1 MNVLDSRADDDI
13 DEILDY
19 IEDRRVIPII
29 GEELLWVEDAG
40 ARIPLYAYIARK
52 LAQRLEIPDNALS
65 PHATLNEVACHY
77 LASSR
82 SAVPAD
88 IYRHIRPILTQAQLE
103 PSEPLLQLAGIDR
116 FDLYLT
122 LTFDSL
128 LASAIDQVRF
138 AGEARTLQL
147 AYSTKMPDDL
157 PAPRDELRGPVVYH
171 LLGKLSAQPQ
181 YVITEED
188 TLEFM
193 HHMQG
198 KSRGAVDLFDALRDN
213 HLLVIGCTFTDW
225 LARFLIR
232 IAKSRQLSQQ
242 RDEIELIVASAAA
255 DDANLVR
262 FLHHFSPRTKIRS
275 YSPVDFVAELAARY
289 AKRVSPA
296 PEAPRPGRPQTAEPQ
311 TMEEGAIFISYTHAD
326 DRAARALGRF
336 LEEEAGADVWLD
348 TSQLELGDDWD
359 RKIQRNIKN
368 CSYFMPLISAS
379 STDRHEGYFQR
390 EWKWAADRSMDFA
403 SDAPFILPVIVDETP
418 ARCGGVPDQF
428 DRAQWIR
435 LPGGEGTEEFR
446 RRVVNLIRDYR
457 KRARP

>member
-1 MNVLDSRADDDI
+1 MLDSRADDDI

-40 ARIPLYAYIARK
+40 ARLPLYAYIARK
-52 LAQRLEIPDNALS
+52 LAQRLEIPDDALS
-65 PHATLNEVACHY
+65 PYATLNEVACHY

-88 IYRHIRPILTQAQLE
+88 IYRHIRPILNQAQFE
-103 PSEPLLQLAGIDR
+103 PPEPLRQLASIDR

-128 LASAIDQVRF
+128 LAAAIDRDRF
-138 AGEARTLQL
+138 GGEARTVDL
-147 AYSTKMPDDL
+147 AYSTKLPDDL
-157 PAPRDELRGPVVYH
+157 PAPRDELRDPVVYH

-242 RDEIELIVASAAA
+242 RDEMELIVSSTAA

-275 YSPVDFVAELAARY
+275 YSPIEFVAELAARY
-289 AKRVSPA
+289 ASASARRRRRRAGPGSNPPSRSRWRKARSSSATLMPTT
-296 PEAPRPGRPQTAEPQ
+296 APRAR
-311 TMEEGAIFISYTHAD
+311 S
-326 DRAARALGRF
+326 AAF
-336 LEEEAGADVWLD
+336 
-348 TSQLELGDDWD
+348 S
-359 RKIQRNIKN
+359 K
-368 CSYFMPLISAS
+368 
-379 STDRHEGYFQR
+379 
-390 EWKWAADRSMDFA
+390 
-403 SDAPFILPVIVDETP
+403 
-418 ARCGGVPDQF
+418 
-428 DRAQWIR
+428 
-435 LPGGEGTEEFR
+435 
-446 RRVVNLIRDYR
+446 R
-457 KRARP
+457 KRGRMSGSTLPSSSSATTGTARSSATSRTARISCR